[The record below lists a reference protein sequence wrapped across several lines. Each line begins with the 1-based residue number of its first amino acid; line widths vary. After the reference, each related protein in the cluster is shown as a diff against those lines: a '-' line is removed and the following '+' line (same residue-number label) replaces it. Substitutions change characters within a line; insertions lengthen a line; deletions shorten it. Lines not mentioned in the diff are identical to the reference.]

1 MTVTVNGRVFQA
13 VLNDSAA
20 AQAFADLLPAAFE
33 LTELNGNEKYYRFP
47 DNRFPVTPESVGQI
61 QTGDLCIYQDDCL
74 VLFYKSFSTTYSYT
88 RLGQLTDPDG
98 LEAALGSGDVRVEMK
113 LSD

>member
-47 DNRFPVTPESVGQI
+47 DERFPVTPESVEQI
-61 QTGDLCIYQDDCL
+61 QTGDLCIYQDDYL
-74 VLFYKSFSTTYSYT
+74 VLFYKTFSTSYQYT
-88 RLGQLTDPDG
+88 RLGRITDPEG
-98 LEAALGSGDVRVEMK
+98 LEEALGSGNVRVEITI
-113 LSD
+113 SD